1 MNNVSYKVALGGVIS
16 SLCLLAM
23 FLTSVAPFLYLTL
36 PMIAGALITIIVV
49 EVNMSWA
56 FLTYVA
62 VSLLSIFVTPNKEAA
77 VIFILFFGHYPI
89 IKQKLES
96 IHIKLLKW
104 ILKFIIFN
112 ICIVIDYQITLHLLG
127 IDDFADDFAMFGKF
141 GIYILWFLTNI
152 IFIVYDYALSGCIEM
167 YIKYL
172 KPKYLEV
179 NRNKNC
185 LCVMLVLCHPLYIV

>member
-1 MNNVSYKVALGGVIS
+1 MPSCNVSNK
-16 SLCLLAM
+16 CC
-23 FLTSVAPFLYLTL
+23 SVSVSHASNDCRRFNNNHCSRSKYV
-36 PMIAGALITIIVV
+36 M
-49 EVNMSWA
+49 A

-96 IHIKLLKW
+96 IHTKLLKW

-172 KPKYLEV
+172 KPKIFGS
-179 NRNKNC
+179 KKK
-185 LCVMLVLCHPLYIV
+185 

>member
-56 FLTYVA
+56 FLTYVT

-96 IHIKLLKW
+96 IHTKLLKW

-172 KPKYLEV
+172 KPNIFGSK
-179 NRNKNC
+179 KK
-185 LCVMLVLCHPLYIV
+185 

>member
-1 MNNVSYKVALGGVIS
+1 MPTVCATVFNIMNNVSYKVALGGVIS

-172 KPKYLEV
+172 KPKIFGS
-179 NRNKNC
+179 KKK
-185 LCVMLVLCHPLYIV
+185 

>member
-1 MNNVSYKVALGGVIS
+1 MPIVCVTVFKIMNNVSYRVALGGVIS
-16 SLCLLAM
+16 SLCLLSM

-56 FLTYVA
+56 FLTYIA

-77 VIFILFFGHYPI
+77 IIFILFFGHYPI
-89 IKQKLES
+89 LKQKIEKIS
-96 IHIKLLKW
+96 VKLLKL
-104 ILKFIIFN
+104 ILKFLMFN

-141 GIYILWFLTNI
+141 GIYILWFLSNI
-152 IFIVYDYALSGCIEM
+152 IFIIYDNALSGCIEM

-172 KPKYLEV
+172 KPKIFGSK
-179 NRNKNC
+179 NK
-185 LCVMLVLCHPLYIV
+185 